1 MDETKLKSKINSD
14 NNIYL
19 LPGKDLNV
27 QTLKERLDI
36 MKIKYKTND
45 KKQHLVNLYN
55 KALEEEKNKNMIINL
70 LSKDQKNAIYK
81 EQYAKVRKKQDI
93 EKVDPLENKS
103 MKELITNSNE
113 NLKPYSNDTNKKIQC
128 QMKKEI

>member
-1 MDETKLKSKINSD
+1 
-14 NNIYL
+14 
-19 LPGKDLNV
+19 
-27 QTLKERLDI
+27 

-81 EQYAKVRKKQDI
+81 EQYTKVRKKQDI

-113 NLKPYSNDTNKKIQC
+113 NLKPYSNDTNKKIQF